1 MLPTASVRFFDDQ
14 FQRQAREGL
23 PPELNPFEQAV
34 LPHLSGQVL
43 DLGCG
48 LGALSLAAAQRGCR
62 VLALDASPTAVAE
75 LRRRAAELALPV
87 EVRLADLRQLELPG
101 PFDAVA
107 CIGLLM
113 FFDAATA
120 RRHLAHLRE
129 RVGPGGVVALNVLIE
144 GTTFMDMFDP
154 AGWCLLA
161 PGELGQGF
169 AGWEVLHHAVQDY
182 PAPRGL
188 LKRFETL
195 VVRRPG

>member
-1 MLPTASVRFFDDQ
+1 MLPTTSVRFFDEQ
-14 FQRQAREGL
+14 FQRQAGEGS
-23 PPELNPFEQAV
+23 PPELNPFEQVV
-34 LPHLSGQVL
+34 LPHLRGRLL

-48 LGALSLAAAQRGCR
+48 LGALSLAAARRGCR
-62 VLALDASPTAVAE
+62 VLALDGSPTAVAE
-75 LRRRAAELALPV
+75 LQRRAAEQSLPV
-87 EVRLADLRQLELPG
+87 QVQLADLRHLEVPG

-120 RRHLAHLRE
+120 QRHLARLRDLVE
-129 RVGPGGVVALNVLIE
+129 PGGVVALNVLVE

-161 PGELGQGF
+161 PGELGRGF
-169 AGWEVLHHAVQDY
+169 TGWAVLHHAVQDF